1 MKTSIYI
8 NSENEKRLKAMEGG
22 ATVSSVVNKALEL
35 YFTDSNTFDYEKLRN
50 NGGELIKVCVP
61 PVVAK
66 VLRMLR
72 DNFSVWAVCEFI
84 SILVLE
90 EVDRQTGRKKYPDRF
105 YKGADYLRRIIPRV
119 REKIE
124 NTEKTSS

>member
-1 MKTSIYI
+1 M
-8 NSENEKRLKAMEGG
+8 
-22 ATVSSVVNKALEL
+22 
-35 YFTDSNTFDYEKLRN
+35 
-50 NGGELIKVCVP
+50 P

-105 YKGADYLRRIIPRV
+105 YKGAAYLRRIIPRV

-124 NTEKTSS
+124 NTEKTS